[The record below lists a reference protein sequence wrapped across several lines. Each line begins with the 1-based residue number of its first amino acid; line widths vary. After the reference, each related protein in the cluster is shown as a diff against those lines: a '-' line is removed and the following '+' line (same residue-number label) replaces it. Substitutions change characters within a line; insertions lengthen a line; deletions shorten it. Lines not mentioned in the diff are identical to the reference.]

1 MPRSHPSSAAT
12 DPAVEVVLQVL
23 RAALGQ
29 RLERPRPS
37 DDIAL
42 ARRVYELSIW
52 HRVAGFLEADAA
64 AQHYLD
70 AADAPPMA
78 ARTRAMAA
86 LRQLRSLLDALD
98 SEGIPVVPLKGPL
111 LSARL
116 FGDPTLRGCKDLDL
130 LVPENR
136 VGDALRRL
144 SRDYWVPEY
153 ADGSRSRT
161 AHHVE
166 LGPRNERGFLVE
178 LHWGS
183 LSWRHGPRG
192 FDEEM
197 WSSVTRR
204 RDAGLSY
211 LVPDPAVEAVLVASH
226 AAGHLSHRILWLAD
240 VAALLVQ
247 HGEQTWTRALEIASR
262 WKMRGSTLTGTVMAA
277 RLMNVPLPEPL
288 QRSAGVRDH
297 TADWVLSRLRAGITV
312 AVPEPAELI
321 EHWRHRIGLRD
332 GWRARLSTAS
342 KLVLSSVE
350 SHRKMRRVPWW
361 ASPVLLWR
369 SLLRARSIGVR
380 RTS

>member
-1 MPRSHPSSAAT
+1 MPRSDPTRATT
-12 DPAVEVVLQVL
+12 DPAVEVVLQVI
-23 RAALGQ
+23 RPALGQ
-29 RLERPRPS
+29 RVEQPRS
-37 DDIAL
+37 ADDVAL
-42 ARRVYELSIW
+42 ARRVYELAIW
-52 HRVAGFLEADAA
+52 HRVTGFFEADAVGR
-64 AQHYLD
+64 HYL
-70 AADAPPMA
+70 AAANAPPMA
-78 ARTRAMAA
+78 ARTRAIAA
-86 LRQLRSLLDALD
+86 LRQLRSLLEALE

-130 LVPENR
+130 LIPESR

-153 ADGSRSRT
+153 ADRLRGRM

-166 LGPRNERGFLVE
+166 LGPRNERWFLVE

-192 FDEEM
+192 FDEEI

-204 RDAGLSY
+204 TDAGLSY
-211 LVPDPAVEAVLVASH
+211 LAPDPAVEAVLIASH

-247 HGEQTWTRALEIASR
+247 HGEQTWTRALEMATR
-262 WKMRGSTLTGTVMAA
+262 WKIRGSTRTGTAMAA

-288 QRSAGVRDH
+288 QRAGGVRDH
-297 TADWVLSRLRAGITV
+297 TADWVLSRLRAGTTV
-312 AVPEPAELI
+312 AIPEPVELI

-342 KLVLSSVE
+342 KLVLSSVA
-350 SHRKMRRVPWW
+350 SHRDTRRAPWW

-369 SLLRARSIGVR
+369 SLLRARSIGAR
-380 RTS
+380 RTP